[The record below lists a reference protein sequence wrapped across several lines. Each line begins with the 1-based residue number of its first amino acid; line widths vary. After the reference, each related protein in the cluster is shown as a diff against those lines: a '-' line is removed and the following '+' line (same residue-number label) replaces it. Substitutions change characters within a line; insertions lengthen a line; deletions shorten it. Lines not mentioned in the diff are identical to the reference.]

1 MAIFKI
7 DVDGVLRDIMTP
19 MCKLYNEKFDENIKP
34 EDISEYDVSSTF
46 KKCDDIK
53 NFFFVENA
61 KEVFLNSHPHNYVRE
76 ALELIHYMGHKIVIC
91 TWQFNNTNKKYTLDW
106 LEKHNLFYDDICF
119 TKDKEMIN
127 CDVMIDDNPD
137 FLSKEDNDTIKILI
151 NSSYNKNV
159 EIEGIRRYN
168 SLYEYVEDAF
178 QIKMYTA

>member
-7 DVDGVLRDIMTP
+7 DVDGVLRDIITP
-19 MCKLYNEKFDENIKP
+19 MCKLYNEKFDENIKQ
-34 EDISEYDVSSTF
+34 EDILEYDVSTTF

-53 NFFFVENA
+53 NFFFFFFF
-61 KEVFLNSHPHNYVRE
+61 KEDFLNAHPQDYVRE
-76 ALELIHYMGHKIVIC
+76 SFDLIHYMGNKIVIC

-106 LEKHNLFYDDICF
+106 LDKHNLIYDDICF
-119 TKDKEMIN
+119 TKDKEIVN

-178 QIKMYTA
+178 QIKRYTA